1 MKRTSSGLHASA
13 AHQRTS
19 PKTNR
24 GSGSSSSNSSLLV
37 DLLQKESGKTER
49 DSSPPEKKRRKYSS
63 QGGAAH
69 SDVESY
75 PSVTKVANAM
85 MAGHHSANGPTSL
98 SGSEK
103 LLAERLASAKQAGRI
118 IVIFDISFINNII
131 LYTLYHKIFLV
142 TWQILNVYFFRL
154 KARLS
159 FHQNL
164 KVRPPVGK
172 MIEQKDLIINTGQDK
187 QTLMQCLP
195 FPKVAKVRDYQYH
208 GQETVIIILK
218 YIQNILF
225 KIVLVTT
232 RNV

>member
-103 LLAERLASAKQAGRI
+103 LLAERLASAKQAGRT
-118 IVIFDISFINNII
+118 IVFWR
-131 LYTLYHKIFLV
+131 K
-142 TWQILNVYFFRL
+142 
-154 KARLS
+154 
-159 FHQNL
+159 
-164 KVRPPVGK
+164 
-172 MIEQKDLIINTGQDK
+172 
-187 QTLMQCLP
+187 
-195 FPKVAKVRDYQYH
+195 
-208 GQETVIIILK
+208 
-218 YIQNILF
+218 ILF
-225 KIVLVTT
+225 LTKLCTRCTRKYFCVIVKY
-232 RNV
+232 

>member
-118 IVIFDISFINNII
+118 IV
-131 LYTLYHKIFLV
+131 
-142 TWQILNVYFFRL
+142 FFREKFYQQHYIVHAVSENIFGKL
-154 KARLS
+154 ANIECIF
-159 FHQNL
+159 FH
-164 KVRPPVGK
+164 
-172 MIEQKDLIINTGQDK
+172 
-187 QTLMQCLP
+187 
-195 FPKVAKVRDYQYH
+195 
-208 GQETVIIILK
+208 
-218 YIQNILF
+218 
-225 KIVLVTT
+225 
-232 RNV
+232 

>member
-1 MKRTSSGLHASA
+1 MTLADGSNTSALSSSSRTSHSSSTSRVESTAVKNEERDVPSAVSSRLPASTAISVVSSRTDGSSPHSLSPSSSSPSSSSSTSSSIAASTSHMKRTSSGLHASA

-85 MAGHHSANGPTSL
+85 MAGHHSANGPTIL

-103 LLAERLASAKQAGRI
+103 LFPHLPVWPTQAR
-118 IVIFDISFINNII
+118 
-131 LYTLYHKIFLV
+131 
-142 TWQILNVYFFRL
+142 
-154 KARLS
+154 
-159 FHQNL
+159 
-164 KVRPPVGK
+164 
-172 MIEQKDLIINTGQDK
+172 TGYK
-187 QTLMQCLP
+187 
-195 FPKVAKVRDYQYH
+195 FYS
-208 GQETVIIILK
+208 I
-218 YIQNILF
+218 
-225 KIVLVTT
+225 
-232 RNV
+232 

>member
-98 SGSEK
+98 SSSEK

-118 IVIFDISFINNII
+118 IVFFFEESFINNII
-131 LYTLYHKIFLV
+131 LLYTLYQKIFLV
-142 TWQILNVYFFRL
+142 SWQILNVYFFIKRHD
-154 KARLS
+154 S
-159 FHQNL
+159 HS
-164 KVRPPVGK
+164 
-172 MIEQKDLIINTGQDK
+172 T
-187 QTLMQCLP
+187 
-195 FPKVAKVRDYQYH
+195 
-208 GQETVIIILK
+208 
-218 YIQNILF
+218 
-225 KIVLVTT
+225 KI
-232 RNV
+232 

>member
-103 LLAERLASAKQAGRI
+103 LLAERLASAKQAGI
-118 IVIFDISFINNII
+118 MIVFFEKIFINNII
-131 LYTLYHKIFLV
+131 LYTLYQKIFLV
-142 TWQILNVYFFRL
+142 SWQISNVYFFIKRHD
-154 KARLS
+154 S
-159 FHQNL
+159 HS
-164 KVRPPVGK
+164 
-172 MIEQKDLIINTGQDK
+172 T
-187 QTLMQCLP
+187 
-195 FPKVAKVRDYQYH
+195 
-208 GQETVIIILK
+208 
-218 YIQNILF
+218 
-225 KIVLVTT
+225 KI
-232 RNV
+232 